1 MFGMTPG
8 VRAVKKAKVDFKLHE
23 YKHDPR
29 HESFGMEAV
38 EKLNLDALR
47 VFKTLVV
54 ETSENDLA
62 VAVLPVSLPLN
73 MKMMATALGVKK
85 VSMADK
91 TRVET
96 VTGYVLG
103 GVSPLGQKRRLP
115 TVVHAT
121 VETCETMFFSGGRR
135 GLEIEL
141 APADFVLL
149 TRAKIAPI
157 CS

>member
-1 MFGMTPG
+1 MTPG
-8 VRAVKKAKVDFKLHE
+8 VRAAKKAKVQFELHE

-38 EKLNLDALR
+38 EKLNLEASR
-47 VFKTLVV
+47 VFKTLVI
-54 ETSENDLA
+54 ETSGNDFA
-62 VAVLPVSLPLN
+62 VAVLPVTLSLN
-73 MKMMATALGVKK
+73 MKLMATALGVKK

-91 TRVET
+91 VRVET

-115 TVVHAT
+115 TIIDAT
-121 VETCETMFFSGGRR
+121 AETFQTIFFSGGRR

-141 APADFVLL
+141 APLDLARL
-149 TRAKIAPI
+149 TGAKFASI